1 MNEDKTL
8 FAEMLGIDRPPPEPD
23 GAFAPADAEV
33 DDGETVDELDVQRE
47 VVEEMAREK
56 AELEAMHTSLA
67 EEKRALEEAKSALE
81 VEKSALE
88 TEKSALEAENQ
99 SLKDE
104 NGALKDENGTLKAK
118 VAEFE
123 ARPEER
129 DADMEALKELIA
141 TLEVK
146 VTRMGQALIAARRR
160 AAEAEKI
167 EIGGRRW

>member
-23 GAFAPADAEV
+23 GAFAPADAEA
-33 DDGETVDELDVQRE
+33 DGGEMVDELDVQRE

-56 AELEAMHTSLA
+56 AEREVMHTSLA
-67 EEKRALEEAKSALE
+67 EEKRVLEEAKIALE
-81 VEKSALE
+81 SEKAALE
-88 TEKSALEAENQ
+88 GAKASLEAENQ
-99 SLKDE
+99 SLKAE
-104 NGALKDENGTLKAK
+104 NDALKAK

-146 VTRMGQALIAARRR
+146 VTRMGRALIAARRR